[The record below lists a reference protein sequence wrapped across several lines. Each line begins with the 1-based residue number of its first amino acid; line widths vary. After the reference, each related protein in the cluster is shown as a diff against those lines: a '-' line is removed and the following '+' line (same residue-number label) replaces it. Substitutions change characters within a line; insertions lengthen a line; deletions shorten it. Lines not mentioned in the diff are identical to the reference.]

1 MDIRVDVKLNEHVGS
16 CGIWSVPRIIRLHHA
31 KEKRWSRRKVRV
43 ILTCHCCR
51 DASRGYGG
59 WAPRSLGKDWT
70 SLWSYRYIAP
80 IWLHFLNKRYL
91 VCIWNFLG
99 ISSAERALGNFIWS
113 IKQNTFMFS
122 LLWTGKHQ
130 QIGMNTGLADGRWI
144 LYQQKQLT
152 TII

>member
-1 MDIRVDVKLNEHVGS
+1 MHPEGTGVGHQGHWGRIELAYDHIDILLQFD
-16 CGIWSVPRIIRLHHA
+16 
-31 KEKRWSRRKVRV
+31 
-43 ILTCHCCR
+43 
-51 DASRGYGG
+51 
-59 WAPRSLGKDWT
+59 
-70 SLWSYRYIAP
+70 YI
-80 IWLHFLNKRYL
+80 FLNKRYL
-91 VCIWNFLG
+91 VCIWNFLA

-130 QIGMNTGLADGRWI
+130 QIGMNTGLADGRWV